1 MCGDSLIMKWMR
13 LDEKLR
19 LKEHIVF
26 GHGNSEKEKRKRSC
40 GVLLGGTWLDSA
52 ETWSTLRTLM

>member
-1 MCGDSLIMKWMR
+1 MKWMR